1 MGIYVEIFIHG
12 SIDELWE
19 KTQNPGMHQRLD
31 LRFSEIEYLPH
42 TAGEPQKFLYATRMG
57 AGMRIAG
64 EGESIG
70 ERDDA
75 SGHRTSALKF
85 WSEDRKSLIE
95 TGSGYCK
102 YIPAG
107 MELSFLPG
115 MTIAFGVRSSI
126 G

>member
-1 MGIYVEIFIHG
+1 
-12 SIDELWE
+12 
-19 KTQNPGMHQRLD
+19 
-31 LRFSEIEYLPH
+31 
-42 TAGEPQKFLYATRMG
+42 
-57 AGMRIAG
+57 MRIAG
-64 EGESIG
+64 EGESTG
-70 ERDDA
+70 EHDDA
-75 SGHRTSALKF
+75 SGQRTSALTF